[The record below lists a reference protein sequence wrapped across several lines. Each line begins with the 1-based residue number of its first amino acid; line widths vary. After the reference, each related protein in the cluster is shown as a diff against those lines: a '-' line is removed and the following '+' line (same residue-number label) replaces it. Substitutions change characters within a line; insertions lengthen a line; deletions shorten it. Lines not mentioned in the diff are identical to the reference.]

1 MDHAGRIVC
10 RLYRRFCGTHSRDHP
25 VQQGFMTTP
34 PEDAVPDCEIEL
46 PADPMP
52 VNPALE
58 ARLSGAYRRILCVAI
73 ALSVAGTLTAALMF
87 TWQSGLGLAIGSLLA
102 YVNFVWLHHGT
113 ERLVERIIA
122 ANTKTAEG
130 KSKPRKV
137 RFAFPFPL
145 PYPHLIAVAYVIL
158 KSYPRLLIGF
168 IVGLILP
175 ILAAMG
181 EGIYEAVV
189 ISKIDQASH

>member
-1 MDHAGRIVC
+1 MN
-10 RLYRRFCGTHSRDHP
+10 
-25 VQQGFMTTP
+25 TP
-34 PEDAVPDCEIEL
+34 PEDSIPEQEIDPAPAESMPPAVEE
-46 PADPMP
+46 
-52 VNPALE
+52 
-58 ARLSGAYRRILCVAI
+58 RLSGAYRRILRVA
-73 ALSVAGTLTAALMF
+73 LVFSVAGTLAAALLF

-102 YVNFVWLHHGT
+102 YINFVWLHQGT

-122 ANTKTAEG
+122 SNQTTASR

-137 RFAFPFPL
+137 RFVFPFPL
-145 PYPHLIAVAYVIL
+145 RYGLLIAVAYVIL

-189 ISKIDQASH
+189 ISKIDQASR

>member
-1 MDHAGRIVC
+1 MN
-10 RLYRRFCGTHSRDHP
+10 
-25 VQQGFMTTP
+25 TP
-34 PEDAVPDCEIEL
+34 PEDAIPERETEPA
-46 PADPMP
+46 PADQTPP
-52 VNPALE
+52 DPILE
-58 ARLSGAYRRILCVAI
+58 ERLSGAYRRILRVAI
-73 ALSVAGTLTAALMF
+73 SLSMAGTFAAALLF

-102 YVNFVWLHHGT
+102 YINFVWLHRGT

-122 ANTKTAEG
+122 SNRTAAVGE
-130 KSKPRKV
+130 SKPRKV

-145 PYPHLIAVAYVIL
+145 RYALLIAVAYVIL

-181 EGIYEAVV
+181 EGIYEALV
-189 ISKIDQASH
+189 ISRIDQASR

>member
-1 MDHAGRIVC
+1 LTVTVNVMSTTV
-10 RLYRRFCGTHSRDHP
+10 SRA
-25 VQQGFMTTP
+25 P
-34 PEDAVPDCEIEL
+34 PPD
-46 PADPMP
+46 PAM
-52 VNPALE
+52 E
-58 ARLSGAYRRILCVAI
+58 ARLSGAYRRILQVAI
-73 ALSVAGTLTAALMF
+73 ALSVVGTLIAALLF
-87 TWQSGLGLAIGSLLA
+87 SWQSGLGLAIGSLLA
-102 YVNFVWLHHGT
+102 YINFVWLHHGT

-122 ANTKTAEG
+122 SNQTTTADN
-130 KSKPRKV
+130 SKPRKV

-145 PYPHLIAVAYVIL
+145 RYALLIAVTYVIL

-189 ISKIDQASH
+189 IGKIDQASP

>member
-1 MDHAGRIVC
+1 
-10 RLYRRFCGTHSRDHP
+10 
-25 VQQGFMTTP
+25 MTTP
-34 PEDAVPDCEIEL
+34 FEGSPPDQESSLEVL
-46 PADPMP
+46 TQTPVDPVM
-52 VNPALE
+52 E
-58 ARLSGAYRRILCVAI
+58 QRLSGAYGRILRVAI
-73 ALSVAGTLTAALMF
+73 ALSIAGTFVAALVS
-87 TWQSGLGLAIGSLLA
+87 TRQSALGLAIGSLLA
-102 YVNFVWLHHGT
+102 YINFVWLHRGT
-113 ERLVERIIA
+113 VRLVERIIA
-122 ANTKTAEG
+122 SNTTTVAGE
-130 KSKPRKV
+130 SKPRKV

-145 PYPHLIAVAYVIL
+145 RYALLIAVAYVIL

>member
-1 MDHAGRIVC
+1 MN
-10 RLYRRFCGTHSRDHP
+10 
-25 VQQGFMTTP
+25 TP
-34 PEDAVPDCEIEL
+34 PQESIPYQEQEPAWPDPM
-46 PADPMP
+46 PADPAM
-52 VNPALE
+52 E
-58 ARLSGAYRRILCVAI
+58 ERLSGAYSRILRVAI
-73 ALSVAGTLTAALMF
+73 ALSVAGTLAAALLF
-87 TWQSGLGLAIGSLLA
+87 TWQSGLGLAIGALVA
-102 YVNFVWLHHGT
+102 YINFVWLHRGT

-122 ANTKTAEG
+122 SNRTATPTGET
-130 KSKPRKV
+130 KPRKV

-145 PYPHLIAVAYVIL
+145 RYALLISVAYVIL

-181 EGIYEAVV
+181 EGIYEALV

>member
-1 MDHAGRIVC
+1 M
-10 RLYRRFCGTHSRDHP
+10 
-25 VQQGFMTTP
+25 
-34 PEDAVPDCEIEL
+34 
-46 PADPMP
+46 
-52 VNPALE
+52 E
-58 ARLSGAYRRILCVAI
+58 ARLSGAYSRILRIAI
-73 ALSVAGTLTAALMF
+73 ALSVAGTLAATLLF

-102 YVNFVWLHHGT
+102 YINFVWLHRGT

-122 ANTKTAEG
+122 SNQANATTGE
-130 KSKPRKV
+130 SKPRKV

-145 PYPHLIAVAYVIL
+145 RYALLIAVAYVIL

-181 EGIYEAVV
+181 EGIYEALV

>member
-1 MDHAGRIVC
+1 
-10 RLYRRFCGTHSRDHP
+10 
-25 VQQGFMTTP
+25 MTTP
-34 PEDAVPDCEIEL
+34 PEGEIPEHEIDPDPTEQMPPD
-46 PADPMP
+46 PAM
-52 VNPALE
+52 E
-58 ARLSGAYRRILCVAI
+58 ERLSGAYRRILRVAI
-73 ALSVAGTLTAALMF
+73 VLSVAGTLAAALLL

-102 YVNFVWLHHGT
+102 YINFVWLHRST

-122 ANTKTAEG
+122 SNRTTAG
-130 KSKPRKV
+130 TGGSKPRKV

-145 PYPHLIAVAYVIL
+145 RYALLIAVAYVIL

-181 EGIYEAVV
+181 EGIYEALV

>member
-1 MDHAGRIVC
+1 MIPPLEGSPPDQGPDPEIVN
-10 RLYRRFCGTHSRDHP
+10 L
-25 VQQGFMTTP
+25 
-34 PEDAVPDCEIEL
+34 A
-46 PADPMP
+46 P
-52 VNPALE
+52 VNPAIE
-58 ARLSGAYRRILCVAI
+58 QRLSGAYSRILRVAI
-73 ALSVAGTLTAALMF
+73 ALSVAGTLVAALVF
-87 TWQSGLGLAIGSLLA
+87 TWQSGLGLAIGALLA

-113 ERLVERIIA
+113 ERLVERILA
-122 ANTKTAEG
+122 SNKATTDDE
-130 KSKPRKV
+130 SKPRKL

-145 PYPHLIAVAYVIL
+145 RYALLIAVAYVIL

-189 ISKIDQASH
+189 SSKIDQASH

>member
-1 MDHAGRIVC
+1 
-10 RLYRRFCGTHSRDHP
+10 
-25 VQQGFMTTP
+25 MTTP
-34 PEDAVPDCEIEL
+34 FEGSSSDQQSDPEILNQTPVD
-46 PADPMP
+46 PAM
-52 VNPALE
+52 E
-58 ARLSGAYRRILCVAI
+58 QRLSGAYGRILRIAI
-73 ALSVAGTLTAALMF
+73 SLSVAGTLMAALLF

-102 YVNFVWLHHGT
+102 YINFVWLHRGT

-122 ANTKTAEG
+122 SNQTAAEG
-130 KSKPRKV
+130 KIKPRKI
-137 RFAFPFPL
+137 RFTFPFPL
-145 PYPHLIAVAYVIL
+145 RYALLIAVAYVIL

-189 ISKIDQASH
+189 IGKINQASR

>member
-1 MDHAGRIVC
+1 MN
-10 RLYRRFCGTHSRDHP
+10 
-25 VQQGFMTTP
+25 TP
-34 PEDAVPDCEIEL
+34 PEDAIPDQEIDSAPVDQTPPD
-46 PADPMP
+46 PAM
-52 VNPALE
+52 E
-58 ARLSGAYRRILCVAI
+58 ERLSGAYRRILRVAI
-73 ALSVAGTLTAALMF
+73 VLSVAGTLVAALLF

-102 YVNFVWLHHGT
+102 YINFVWLHRGT

-122 ANTKTAEG
+122 SNRATAVGET
-130 KSKPRKV
+130 KPRKV

-145 PYPHLIAVAYVIL
+145 RYALLIAVAYVIL

-181 EGIYEAVV
+181 EGIYEALV
-189 ISKIDQASH
+189 ISRIDQASR

>member
-1 MDHAGRIVC
+1 
-10 RLYRRFCGTHSRDHP
+10 
-25 VQQGFMTTP
+25 MTTP
-34 PEDAVPDCEIEL
+34 FEDSSSNQESDPEIL
-46 PADPMP
+46 NQMP
-52 VNPALE
+52 VDPAME
-58 ARLSGAYRRILCVAI
+58 QRLSGAYGRILRVAI
-73 ALSVAGTLTAALMF
+73 ALSLAGTLAAALMF

-102 YVNFVWLHHGT
+102 YINFVWLHRGT

-122 ANTKTAEG
+122 SNQTTPAGE
-130 KSKPRKV
+130 SKPRRV

-145 PYPHLIAVAYVIL
+145 RYGLLIAVAYVIL

-175 ILAAMG
+175 IVAAMG

-189 ISKIDQASH
+189 ISKIDQASR

>member
-1 MDHAGRIVC
+1 
-10 RLYRRFCGTHSRDHP
+10 
-25 VQQGFMTTP
+25 MTTL
-34 PEDAVPDCEIEL
+34 PEDAIPDQEVD
-46 PADPMP
+46 PAPIDPEM
-52 VNPALE
+52 E
-58 ARLSGAYRRILCVAI
+58 QRLSGAYRRILRVAI
-73 ALSVAGTLTAALMF
+73 ALSVAGTLAAALFF

-102 YVNFVWLHHGT
+102 YINFVWLHRGT
-113 ERLVERIIA
+113 ERLVERILA
-122 ANTKTAEG
+122 SNKTTTNDT
-130 KSKPRKV
+130 SKPRKV

-145 PYPHLIAVAYVIL
+145 RYALLIGVAYVIL

-189 ISKIDQASH
+189 ISKVDQA

>member
-1 MDHAGRIVC
+1 
-10 RLYRRFCGTHSRDHP
+10 
-25 VQQGFMTTP
+25 MTTP
-34 PEDAVPDCEIEL
+34 FEGSPQEQGSNPEVVNL
-46 PADPMP
+46 TP
-52 VNPALE
+52 VNPAIE
-58 ARLSGAYRRILCVAI
+58 QRLSGAYSRILRVAI
-73 ALSVAGTLTAALMF
+73 ALSVAGTLAAALIF
-87 TWQSGLGLAIGSLLA
+87 TWQSGLGLAIGALLA

-130 KSKPRKV
+130 KSKPRNV

-145 PYPHLIAVAYVIL
+145 RYALLIGVAYVIL

-181 EGIYEAVV
+181 EGIYEAVA

>member
-1 MDHAGRIVC
+1 
-10 RLYRRFCGTHSRDHP
+10 
-25 VQQGFMTTP
+25 MTTP
-34 PEDAVPDCEIEL
+34 LEGSPPDQGPD
-46 PADPMP
+46 PAILNLVP
-52 VNPALE
+52 VNPAIE
-58 ARLSGAYRRILCVAI
+58 QRLSGAYWRILRVAI
-73 ALSVAGTLTAALMF
+73 ALSIAGTLVAALMF
-87 TWQSGLGLAIGSLLA
+87 TWQSGLGLAIGALLA
-102 YVNFVWLHHGT
+102 FVNFVWLHHGT
-113 ERLVERIIA
+113 ERLVERMIA
-122 ANTKTAEG
+122 SNRTTAATAE
-130 KSKPRKV
+130 SKPRKV

-145 PYPHLIAVAYVIL
+145 RYALLIAVAYVIL

>member
-1 MDHAGRIVC
+1 MTNPFEDSSSNQESDPEI
-10 RLYRRFCGTHSRDHP
+10 LNQTP
-25 VQQGFMTTP
+25 V
-34 PEDAVPDCEIEL
+34 DAAMEQ
-46 PADPMP
+46 
-52 VNPALE
+52 
-58 ARLSGAYRRILCVAI
+58 RLSGAYGRILRVAI
-73 ALSVAGTLTAALMF
+73 ALSLAGTLAAALMF

-102 YVNFVWLHHGT
+102 YINFVWLHRGT

-122 ANTKTAEG
+122 SNKTTPAGE
-130 KSKPRKV
+130 SKPRRV

-145 PYPHLIAVAYVIL
+145 RYGLLIAVAYVIL

-175 ILAAMG
+175 IVAAMG

-189 ISKIDQASH
+189 ISKIDQASR

>member
-1 MDHAGRIVC
+1 M
-10 RLYRRFCGTHSRDHP
+10 
-25 VQQGFMTTP
+25 
-34 PEDAVPDCEIEL
+34 
-46 PADPMP
+46 
-52 VNPALE
+52 E
-58 ARLSGAYRRILCVAI
+58 ARLSGAYRRILRVAI
-73 ALSVAGTLTAALMF
+73 ALSVAGTLLAVLFF

-102 YVNFVWLHHGT
+102 YINFVWLHRGT
-113 ERLVERIIA
+113 ERLAERILA
-122 ANTKTAEG
+122 SNKTTATD
-130 KSKPRKV
+130 KSEPRKV

-145 PYPHLIAVAYVIL
+145 RYALLIAVAYVIL

-189 ISKIDQASH
+189 ISKIDQA